1 MGMLKGQAMTTGGY
15 KQRVEF
21 CVTNAKCDCLS
32 GKKPT
37 RNSVFHFKSDTHL

>member
-21 CVTNAKCDCLS
+21 CVTNAKCDLGLS
-32 GKKPT
+32 GKKHQKFCI
-37 RNSVFHFKSDTHL
+37 SF